1 MSVYCSI
8 FNGKPMKYLFDKSDR
23 KKIALSPSLAK
34 KLLVSPSV
42 FQSSACIAKI
52 KKAHELL
59 SITTA
64 DLIFFPVIVQRHW
77 VLICVNL
84 LYKTINFF
92 DSVKI
97 TSDHDVVRM
106 IQNLATNFTTAC
118 FEANISTQGFKHFKP
133 YSSLSYPCE
142 AVVLLWQSTGK

>member
-1 MSVYCSI
+1 M
-8 FNGKPMKYLFDKSDR
+8 
-23 KKIALSPSLAK
+23 
-34 KLLVSPSV
+34 LLVSPSV
-42 FQSSACIAKI
+42 FQSSACIAEI

-64 DLIFFPVIVQRHW
+64 DLVSINLCNRFPLIHFMAIFHFLSFFYFLLQIFFPVIVQRHW

-97 TSDHDVVRM
+97 ASDHDVVRM
-106 IQNLATNFTTAC
+106 IQNLVWFSIPSDFNQC
-118 FEANISTQGFKHFKP
+118 
-133 YSSLSYPCE
+133 LSIINY
-142 AVVLLWQSTGK
+142 VVYKILIVLLF